1 MHKPKL
7 TRRLVA
13 ATASVAL
20 AAGIFAA
27 APLSADAAKKT
38 NYTITKASNAP
49 MLQIADDVVSSAFV
63 NGI

>member
-38 NYTITKASNAP
+38 NYTITKASNAL
-49 MLQIADDVVSSAFV
+49 MLQISDGDITSLNV

>member
-20 AAGIFAA
+20 AAGVFAV

-38 NYTITKASNAP
+38 NYTITKAWKAP
-49 MLQIADDVVSSAFV
+49 VIQIADEVVSYNFV
-63 NGI
+63 NGV

>member
-1 MHKPKL
+1 MQKPKF

-38 NYTITKASNAP
+38 NYTITRASHAP
-49 MLQIADDVVSSAFV
+49 MFQAADEVVSYQFV

>member
-1 MHKPKL
+1 MHKPKF

-38 NYTITKASNAP
+38 NYTITRSSDAP
-49 MLQIADDVVSSAFV
+49 LLQAADDVVSYGFV

>member
-1 MHKPKL
+1 MQKSKL
-7 TRRLVA
+7 TRRIVA

-38 NYTITKASNAP
+38 NYSIAKSAKLQKA
-49 MLQIADDVVSSAFV
+49 ADSDVTSSWFV

>member
-1 MHKPKL
+1 MHKPKF

-38 NYTITKASNAP
+38 NYTITKASNAL
-49 MLQIADDVVSSAFV
+49 MLQISDGDITSLNV

>member
-1 MHKPKL
+1 
-7 TRRLVA
+7 
-13 ATASVAL
+13 
-20 AAGIFAA
+20 
-27 APLSADAAKKT
+27 LSADAAKKT

>member
-20 AAGIFAA
+20 AAGVFAV

-38 NYTITKASNAP
+38 NYTITKASNAL
-49 MLQIADDVVSSAFV
+49 MLQISDGDITSLNV

>member
-20 AAGIFAA
+20 AAGVFAV

-38 NYTITKASNAP
+38 NYTITKA
-49 MLQIADDVVSSAFV
+49 
-63 NGI
+63 